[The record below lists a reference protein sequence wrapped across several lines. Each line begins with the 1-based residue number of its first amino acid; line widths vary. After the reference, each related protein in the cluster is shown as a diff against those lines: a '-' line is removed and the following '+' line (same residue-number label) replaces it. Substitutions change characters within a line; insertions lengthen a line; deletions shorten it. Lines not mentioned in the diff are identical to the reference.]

1 MKIQEI
7 MSRDVR
13 TVKPTD
19 VIQRAAAIMAEIDAG
34 SLPVAENDR
43 LIGMVTDRDIVVR
56 AVAKGKAPSE
66 CSVRDVMSKEIKY
79 VYEDESAE
87 DLARNMSEQQVRRF
101 PVMSRDKRL
110 VGIVA
115 LADLA
120 TASGRER
127 EAQDAI
133 TGVSEATAAR

>member
-19 VIQRAAAIMAEIDAG
+19 AVQHAAAIMAEIDAG

-56 AVAKGKAPSE
+56 AVAKGKTASE

-79 VYEDESAE
+79 VYEDESTE

-120 TASGRER
+120 TAPGRGRE
-127 EAQDAI
+127 AKDAI
-133 TGVSEATAAR
+133 TGVSETTER